1 MESAI
6 VDPPS
11 KTCESLVNSSL
22 DLLHTGDLDA
32 AWQAAEEGIQK
43 SGGER
48 ALTAYWTFRFVR
60 AEVLRIRGRTQEALS
75 FLQSL
80 GSPRQQDI
88 EFRAALAMHR
98 GYCSA
103 LLGHYGAAD
112 GLLTEADALAAS
124 GGCLELQ
131 GELTARRAMIAYLQK
146 DYYTSERLYKSVFDT
161 YGEQFGWYLHCI
173 ARGGVGKSLMAR
185 REFQEALPWL
195 EGAVTTAKAV
205 GAKLLVAGFSGEAAI
220 CYMGLGDPD
229 RALKIHMEA
238 DKVLAALGARHAYQV
253 NLADMGTI
261 FLQKGEFLTAISHYQ
276 RALAIAREINDPV
289 SIEKWS
295 FNLRL
300 SYAKLSRSMN
310 PELDSEGGTIGQF
323 PRPH

>member
-1 MESAI
+1 METTMS
-6 VDPPS
+6 PPS
-11 KTCESLVNSSL
+11 QGRVSLVDSAL
-22 DLLHTGDLDA
+22 DLVHTGDLDG
-32 AWQAAEEGIQK
+32 AWRAAEEGIQK
-43 SGGER
+43 TGTER
-48 ALTAYWTFRFVR
+48 ALGAYWTFRFVR
-60 AEVLRIRGRTQEALS
+60 AEVLRIRGRPQEALC
-75 FLQSL
+75 FLNSV

-103 LLGHYGAAD
+103 LLGHYRAAED
-112 GLLTEADALAAS
+112 LLTEADALAAS
-124 GGCLELQ
+124 GGCSELQ

-146 DYYTSERLYKSVFDT
+146 DYYTSERLYKSVFDVF
-161 YGEQFGWYLHCI
+161 GEQFGWYLHCI

-185 REFQEALPWL
+185 REFEKALPWL
-195 EGAVTTAKAV
+195 EGAIKTAEAV

-220 CYMGLGDPD
+220 CYTGLGDPD

-276 RALAIAREINDPV
+276 RALAIAKEINDPV

-310 PELDSEGGTIGQF
+310 PDV
-323 PRPH
+323 